1 MAIGLAVAA
10 AAFTQSARWRR
21 DVFLDQARQTRWCSG
36 WKVEDSS
43 SPADA
48 GLLMLFDDTVD
59 SANLAL
65 AAAGQGVPIAMVG
78 SGHRTQ
84 PGSVTRMVQACAG
97 LHFPYD
103 RRAARNLART
113 GAPRRDITVTADPL
127 TEYASRLSGD
137 TEGTV
142 DLAIMLDP
150 KRSSPAEIDRLRTAL
165 GMLEARGAIVSAT
178 WLDSEKATD
187 LPITL
192 STLNRARVVISD
204 QDWVLDLTPVFGW
217 RTVLVRPEPDRP
229 QLIAQYGSRLS
240 GFDADRLT
248 VDIMTALMQRD
259 RPRPEFATGNTGTL
273 QPLMKRLEAIAW
285 DRRFTRQSARHPLPA
300 GRAHATAGAS

>member
-1 MAIGLAVAA
+1 MAIGLAIAA
-10 AAFTQSARWRR
+10 AAFTQSAQWRR

-36 WKVEDSS
+36 WKVEDASN
-43 SPADA
+43 PADA
-48 GLLMLFDDTVD
+48 SLLMLFDDTVD

-65 AAAGQGVPIAMVG
+65 AAAGRGIPIAMVG
-78 SGHRTQ
+78 SGQRAQ
-84 PGSVTRMVQACAG
+84 PGGVTRMVQACAG

-137 TEGTV
+137 TEGAI

-150 KRSSPAEIDRLRTAL
+150 ARSSPTDIDRLRTAVER
-165 GMLEARGAIVSAT
+165 LETRGAIVSAT
-178 WLDSEKATD
+178 WLDSEEATD

-204 QDWVLDLTPVFGW
+204 LDWVLDLTPVFGW

-240 GFDADRLT
+240 GFDADRLS
-248 VDIMTALMQRD
+248 VDIMTALMMRD
-259 RPRPEFATGNTGTL
+259 RPHPEFATHVTGSL
-273 QPLMKRLEAIAW
+273 HPLMKRLEAMAW
-285 DRRFTRQSARHPLPA
+285 DHRFAPNPAPRAPASAHTPA
-300 GRAHATAGAS
+300 AAGAS